1 MFPDFYSISEENF
14 KKSVKYFNIT
24 NNKIKYSH
32 QSLAQFKQYTVEYC
46 SKLEQLI
53 KDGNNLMEEYIIID
67 SDYMINYTDES
78 DNSKKKDDFE
88 KNFINPIEK
97 STDRI
102 QNFFGSLVKYLT
114 DFIKN
119 LEIQTNGIEQYIT
132 ITKNEVET
140 IKKDYEKQQD
150 IFKLKYEEYKDINSK
165 LKSNYYEGEKKLI
178 QFCYDRRLDGVAYDN
193 NLKVSF
199 DNLVDEQ
206 NNLIEIYNSLGN
218 YEKIFLDCTKEKL
231 GLIQDY
237 SSSLFLK
244 YDNLSK
250 IIHNMFNTSLLRP
263 MNKLREEILKSIE
276 DDDLDNKFKNN
287 ISSILTNQINNI
299 GEKNIKL
306 ELDKYNITIL
316 LNRNVKIEKNLEE
329 NPTNS
334 TKPKK
339 EKTTNDNKNINN
351 NPNIVNIL
359 LTDKEIFFIVKNMY
373 SEYKNINQ
381 SKYELKLEEKK
392 LELRDIFEKIINCP
406 STKEKEKEN
415 DEKKEEKKEEI
426 NNIEENKEITKEVFD
441 ELCSKMSDDLYRKGL
456 LIIINNYRAKGK
468 LELSDNAFNYV
479 IQIFS
484 EACKNIVS
492 SEEKIKEN
500 GKFVKDYVCSRLI
513 IILSQTF
520 YTMKNDEKFYI
531 CDELK
536 KEKIFHTPEFW
547 QELISNM
554 ITDESKMVLENQK
567 KLYPNVNDK
576 KIKKVKDDIYFAQ
589 TIPFVGNMKDFGLD
603 IKEIKKI
610 ISEIIKEFNMPE
622 ETSKKIEEYIDSQ
635 FND

>member
-150 IFKLKYEEYKDINSK
+150 IFKLKFEEYKDINSK

-231 GLIQDY
+231 GLIKDY

-250 IIHNMFNTSLLRP
+250 IIHNMFNTSLLCP

-276 DDDLDNKFKNN
+276 EDDLDNKFKNN
-287 ISSILTNQINNI
+287 IGSILANQINNI
-299 GEKNIKL
+299 SEKNVKL

-329 NPTNS
+329 NATNS

-373 SEYKNINQ
+373 SEYKYINQ

-406 STKEKEKEN
+406 STKEKEKEK

-426 NNIEENKEITKEVFD
+426 NNIEENKQITKEAFD
-441 ELCSKMSDDLYRKGL
+441 ELCAKMSDDLYRKGL

-554 ITDESKMVLENQK
+554 ISDESKMVLENQK

-635 FND
+635 FNV

>member
-206 NNLIEIYNSLGN
+206 NNLIEIYNS
-218 YEKIFLDCTKEKL
+218 
-231 GLIQDY
+231 
-237 SSSLFLK
+237 
-244 YDNLSK
+244 
-250 IIHNMFNTSLLRP
+250 
-263 MNKLREEILKSIE
+263 
-276 DDDLDNKFKNN
+276 
-287 ISSILTNQINNI
+287 
-299 GEKNIKL
+299 
-306 ELDKYNITIL
+306 
-316 LNRNVKIEKNLEE
+316 
-329 NPTNS
+329 
-334 TKPKK
+334 
-339 EKTTNDNKNINN
+339 
-351 NPNIVNIL
+351 
-359 LTDKEIFFIVKNMY
+359 
-373 SEYKNINQ
+373 
-381 SKYELKLEEKK
+381 
-392 LELRDIFEKIINCP
+392 
-406 STKEKEKEN
+406 
-415 DEKKEEKKEEI
+415 
-426 NNIEENKEITKEVFD
+426 
-441 ELCSKMSDDLYRKGL
+441 
-456 LIIINNYRAKGK
+456 
-468 LELSDNAFNYV
+468 
-479 IQIFS
+479 
-484 EACKNIVS
+484 
-492 SEEKIKEN
+492 
-500 GKFVKDYVCSRLI
+500 
-513 IILSQTF
+513 
-520 YTMKNDEKFYI
+520 
-531 CDELK
+531 
-536 KEKIFHTPEFW
+536 
-547 QELISNM
+547 
-554 ITDESKMVLENQK
+554 
-567 KLYPNVNDK
+567 
-576 KIKKVKDDIYFAQ
+576 
-589 TIPFVGNMKDFGLD
+589 
-603 IKEIKKI
+603 
-610 ISEIIKEFNMPE
+610 
-622 ETSKKIEEYIDSQ
+622 
-635 FND
+635 

>member
-150 IFKLKYEEYKDINSK
+150 IFKLKFEEYKDINSK

-237 SSSLFLK
+237 SSSIFLK

-250 IIHNMFNTSLLRP
+250 IIHNMFNTSLLCP

-276 DDDLDNKFKNN
+276 EDDLDNKFKNN
-287 ISSILTNQINNI
+287 IGSILANQINNI
-299 GEKNIKL
+299 SEKNVKL

-329 NPTNS
+329 NATNS

-351 NPNIVNIL
+351 NPNVVNIL
-359 LTDKEIFFIVKNMY
+359 LTNKEIFFIVKNMY
-373 SEYKNINQ
+373 SEYKYINQ

-406 STKEKEKEN
+406 STKEKEKEK
-415 DEKKEEKKEEI
+415 DEKKEEKMEEI
-426 NNIEENKEITKEVFD
+426 NNIEENKQITKEAFD
-441 ELCSKMSDDLYRKGL
+441 ELCAKMSDDLYRKGL

-554 ITDESKMVLENQK
+554 ISDESKMVLENQK

-635 FND
+635 FNV

>member
-1 MFPDFYSISEENF
+1 
-14 KKSVKYFNIT
+14 
-24 NNKIKYSH
+24 
-32 QSLAQFKQYTVEYC
+32 
-46 SKLEQLI
+46 
-53 KDGNNLMEEYIIID
+53 
-67 SDYMINYTDES
+67 
-78 DNSKKKDDFE
+78 
-88 KNFINPIEK
+88 
-97 STDRI
+97 
-102 QNFFGSLVKYLT
+102 
-114 DFIKN
+114 
-119 LEIQTNGIEQYIT
+119 
-132 ITKNEVET
+132 
-140 IKKDYEKQQD
+140 
-150 IFKLKYEEYKDINSK
+150 
-165 LKSNYYEGEKKLI
+165 
-178 QFCYDRRLDGVAYDN
+178 
-193 NLKVSF
+193 
-199 DNLVDEQ
+199 
-206 NNLIEIYNSLGN
+206 
-218 YEKIFLDCTKEKL
+218 
-231 GLIQDY
+231 
-237 SSSLFLK
+237 
-244 YDNLSK
+244 
-250 IIHNMFNTSLLRP
+250 MFNTSLLCP

-276 DDDLDNKFKNN
+276 EDDLDNKFKNN
-287 ISSILTNQINNI
+287 ISSILANQINNI
-299 GEKNIKL
+299 GEKNVKL

-316 LNRNVKIEKNLEE
+316 LNRNVKIERNLEE
-329 NPTNS
+329 NGTNS

-373 SEYKNINQ
+373 SEYKYINQ

-406 STKEKEKEN
+406 STKEKEKEK

-426 NNIEENKEITKEVFD
+426 NNIEENKQITKEAFD
-441 ELCSKMSDDLYRKGL
+441 ELCAKMSDDLYRKGL

-468 LELSDNAFNYV
+468 LELSDNAF
-479 IQIFS
+479 
-484 EACKNIVS
+484 
-492 SEEKIKEN
+492 
-500 GKFVKDYVCSRLI
+500 SRLI

-554 ITDESKMVLENQK
+554 ISDESKMVLENQK

-635 FND
+635 FNV

>member
-150 IFKLKYEEYKDINSK
+150 IFKLKFEEYKDINSK

-237 SSSLFLK
+237 SSSIFLK

-250 IIHNMFNTSLLRP
+250 IIHNMFNTSLLCP

-276 DDDLDNKFKNN
+276 EAGLDNKFKNN
-287 ISSILTNQINNI
+287 ISSILANQINNI
-299 GEKNIKL
+299 GEKNVKL

-316 LNRNVKIEKNLEE
+316 LNRNVKIERNLEE
-329 NPTNS
+329 NGTNS

-373 SEYKNINQ
+373 SEYKYINQ

-406 STKEKEKEN
+406 STKEKEKEK

-426 NNIEENKEITKEVFD
+426 NNIEENKQITKEAFD
-441 ELCSKMSDDLYRKGL
+441 ELCAKMSDDLYRKGL

-554 ITDESKMVLENQK
+554 ISDESKMVLENQK

-610 ISEIIKEFNMPE
+610 ISKIIKEFNMPE

-635 FND
+635 FNV

>member
-150 IFKLKYEEYKDINSK
+150 IFKLKFEEYKDINSK

-218 YEKIFLDCTKEKL
+218 YEKIFLDCTNEKL

-250 IIHNMFNTSLLRP
+250 IIHNMFNTSLLCP

-276 DDDLDNKFKNN
+276 EDDLDNKFKNN
-287 ISSILTNQINNI
+287 ISSILANQINNI
-299 GEKNIKL
+299 GEKNVKL

-316 LNRNVKIEKNLEE
+316 LNRNVKIERNLEE
-329 NPTNS
+329 NGTNS

-373 SEYKNINQ
+373 SEYKYINQ

-406 STKEKEKEN
+406 STKEKEKEK

-426 NNIEENKEITKEVFD
+426 NNIEENKQITKEAFD
-441 ELCSKMSDDLYRKGL
+441 ELCAKMSDDLYRKGL

-554 ITDESKMVLENQK
+554 ISDESKMVLENQK

-589 TIPFVGNMKDFGLD
+589 TIPFVGNMKDFGLEME
-603 IKEIKKI
+603 KIKKI
-610 ISEIIKEFNMPE
+610 ISEIIKEFNIPE

-635 FND
+635 FNV

>member
-32 QSLAQFKQYTVEYC
+32 QNLAQFKQYTVEYC

-250 IIHNMFNTSLLRP
+250 IIHNMFNTSLLCP

-276 DDDLDNKFKNN
+276 EDDLDNKFKNN
-287 ISSILTNQINNI
+287 ISSILANQINNI
-299 GEKNIKL
+299 DEKNVKL

-316 LNRNVKIEKNLEE
+316 LNRNVKIERNLEE
-329 NPTNS
+329 NGTNS

-373 SEYKNINQ
+373 SEYKYINQ

-406 STKEKEKEN
+406 STKEKEKEK

-426 NNIEENKEITKEVFD
+426 NNIEENKQITKEAFD
-441 ELCSKMSDDLYRKGL
+441 ELCAKMSDDLYRKGL

-554 ITDESKMVLENQK
+554 ISDESKMVLENQK

-610 ISEIIKEFNMPE
+610 ISKIIKEFNMPE

-635 FND
+635 FNV

>member
-250 IIHNMFNTSLLRP
+250 IIHNMFNTSLLSP

-276 DDDLDNKFKNN
+276 EDDLDNKFKNN
-287 ISSILTNQINNI
+287 ISSILANQINNI
-299 GEKNIKL
+299 GEKNVKL

-316 LNRNVKIEKNLEE
+316 LNRNVKIERNLEE
-329 NPTNS
+329 NGTNS

-373 SEYKNINQ
+373 SEYKYINQ

-406 STKEKEKEN
+406 STKEKEKEK

-426 NNIEENKEITKEVFD
+426 NNIEENKQITKEAFD
-441 ELCSKMSDDLYRKGL
+441 ELCAKMSDDLYRKGL

-554 ITDESKMVLENQK
+554 ISDESKMVLENQK

-589 TIPFVGNMKDFGLD
+589 TIPFVGNMKDFGLEME
-603 IKEIKKI
+603 EIKKI

-635 FND
+635 FNV

>member
-150 IFKLKYEEYKDINSK
+150 IFKLKFEEYKDINSK

-250 IIHNMFNTSLLRP
+250 IIHNMFNTSLLSP

-287 ISSILTNQINNI
+287 IGSILANQINNI
-299 GEKNIKL
+299 SEKNVKL

-316 LNRNVKIEKNLEE
+316 LNRNVKIERNLEE
-329 NPTNS
+329 NGTNS

-373 SEYKNINQ
+373 SEYKYINQ

-392 LELRDIFEKIINCP
+392 LELREIFEKIINCP
-406 STKEKEKEN
+406 STKEKEKEK

-426 NNIEENKEITKEVFD
+426 NNIEENKQITKEAFD
-441 ELCSKMSDDLYRKGL
+441 ELCAKMSDDLYRKGL

-554 ITDESKMVLENQK
+554 ISDESKMVLENQK

-589 TIPFVGNMKDFGLD
+589 TIPFVGNMKDFGLEME
-603 IKEIKKI
+603 KIKKI
-610 ISEIIKEFNMPE
+610 ISKIIKEFNMPE

-635 FND
+635 FNV

>member
-150 IFKLKYEEYKDINSK
+150 IFKLKFEEYKDINSK

-250 IIHNMFNTSLLRP
+250 IIHNMFNTSLLCP

-276 DDDLDNKFKNN
+276 EDDLDNKFKNN
-287 ISSILTNQINNI
+287 ISSILANQINNI
-299 GEKNIKL
+299 GEKNVKL

-329 NPTNS
+329 NATNS

-373 SEYKNINQ
+373 SEYKYINQ

-406 STKEKEKEN
+406 STKEKEKEK

-426 NNIEENKEITKEVFD
+426 NNIEENKQITKEAFD
-441 ELCSKMSDDLYRKGL
+441 ELCAKMSDDLYRKGL

-554 ITDESKMVLENQK
+554 ISDESKMVLENQK

-635 FND
+635 FNV

>member
-150 IFKLKYEEYKDINSK
+150 IFKLKFEEYKDINSK

-250 IIHNMFNTSLLRP
+250 IIHNMFNTSLLCP

-276 DDDLDNKFKNN
+276 EDDLDNKFKNN
-287 ISSILTNQINNI
+287 ISSILANQINNI
-299 GEKNIKL
+299 GEKNVKL

-316 LNRNVKIEKNLEE
+316 LNRNVKIERNLEE
-329 NPTNS
+329 NGTNS

-339 EKTTNDNKNINN
+339 EKTTNDNKNIHN
-351 NPNIVNIL
+351 NPNIVSIL
-359 LTDKEIFFIVKNMY
+359 VTDKEIFFIVKNMY
-373 SEYKNINQ
+373 SEYKYINQ

-406 STKEKEKEN
+406 
-415 DEKKEEKKEEI
+415 
-426 NNIEENKEITKEVFD
+426 
-441 ELCSKMSDDLYRKGL
+441 
-456 LIIINNYRAKGK
+456 
-468 LELSDNAFNYV
+468 
-479 IQIFS
+479 
-484 EACKNIVS
+484 
-492 SEEKIKEN
+492 
-500 GKFVKDYVCSRLI
+500 
-513 IILSQTF
+513 
-520 YTMKNDEKFYI
+520 
-531 CDELK
+531 
-536 KEKIFHTPEFW
+536 
-547 QELISNM
+547 
-554 ITDESKMVLENQK
+554 
-567 KLYPNVNDK
+567 
-576 KIKKVKDDIYFAQ
+576 
-589 TIPFVGNMKDFGLD
+589 
-603 IKEIKKI
+603 
-610 ISEIIKEFNMPE
+610 
-622 ETSKKIEEYIDSQ
+622 
-635 FND
+635 